1 MRKIRLNTY
10 IFLIMNMLLVGQMP
24 NQQHN
29 TINLNAPIIQ
39 INKEVSRIK

>member
-1 MRKIRLNTY
+1 MRKVREKIY
-10 IFLIMNMLLVGQMP
+10 IFLIMNVVLLTGPVT

-39 INKEVSRIK
+39 INK